1 MGDFDVHAKG
11 VTTGIS
17 WANEPC
23 LQTAVV
29 GDRFLT
35 LASESSSSQELEVRQ
50 LVKRYSAQS
59 VIGPLSFSVNEG
71 EFVSL
76 LGPSGCGKTTTLR
89 CIAGFEA
96 ASEGGIYLDG
106 ERIDQRPPNR
116 RNVGLV
122 FQSYA
127 LFPHLTVF
135 ENVAFGL
142 RIRRRSEAE
151 LKRRVQDAIELVGLP
166 HLAERFPRQLS
177 GGQQQR
183 VAIARSV
190 VLEPRLLL
198 FDEPLSN
205 LDLKLRVMMRAEL
218 RNLQRRLGKT
228 AIYVTHDQGE
238 ALALSDRIVVM
249 SNGKIEQV
257 GTPVEIYERPAT
269 SFVADFIGSSN
280 LLSGEI
286 VDNAMDRTSV
296 RTQSGI
302 LLQTSPPIAGASGSQ
317 VTAMIRPE
325 NIQIVTENSGDC
337 DNPLSGTIEEKTF
350 LGQDL
355 HLKLRINEAQ
365 TLTVVLG
372 GRAARAYSVGDR
384 LNVSVARS
392 HVYLIRA

>member
-1 MGDFDVHAKG
+1 M
-11 VTTGIS
+11 
-17 WANEPC
+17 
-23 LQTAVV
+23 
-29 GDRFLT
+29 T
-35 LASESSSSQELEVRQ
+35 LASQSSSNQELEVRE
-50 LVKRYSAQS
+50 LVKRYSFQS
-59 VIGPLSFSVNEG
+59 VIGPLSFAVKAG

-89 CIAGFEA
+89 CIAGFESP
-96 ASEGGIYLDG
+96 SEGGIYLDG

-142 RIRRRSEAE
+142 RLRRCGEPE
-151 LKRRVQDAIELVGLP
+151 LKRRVQDALELVGLS
-166 HLAERFPRQLS
+166 HLAERYPTQLS

-205 LDLKLRVMMRAEL
+205 LDLKLRVTMRAEL

-249 SNGKIEQV
+249 SNGKIEQI
-257 GTPVEIYERPAT
+257 GTPVDVYERPSTA
-269 SFVADFIGSSN
+269 FVADFIGSSN

-286 VDNAMDRTSV
+286 VSNVPDRTIV
-296 RTQSGI
+296 RMQTGL
-302 LLQTSPPIAGASGSQ
+302 LLQSSPPIAAACGSR

-325 NIQIVTENSGDC
+325 NIQISTDSSEGC
-337 DNPLSGTIEEKTF
+337 DNLLSGIIDEKTF

-355 HLKLRINEAQ
+355 HVKVRVNDAQ
-365 TLTVVLG
+365 TLSVVLG
-372 GRAARAYSVGDR
+372 GRATGACRVGDR
-384 LNVSVARS
+384 VRLTVSRS
-392 HVYLIRA
+392 HVYLIGT

>member
-1 MGDFDVHAKG
+1 
-11 VTTGIS
+11 
-17 WANEPC
+17 
-23 LQTAVV
+23 
-29 GDRFLT
+29 
-35 LASESSSSQELEVRQ
+35 

-59 VIGPLSFSVNEG
+59 VIGPLSFSVYEG

-96 ASEGGIYLDG
+96 PSEGGIYLDG

-384 LNVSVARS
+384 LNASVARS

>member
-1 MGDFDVHAKG
+1 MVAGLASSHTHVVIAPTTWARMPKRSTGDFDVHVKG
-11 VTTGIS
+11 VCMGVS
-17 WANEPC
+17 WADEPC

-59 VIGPLSFSVNEG
+59 VIGPLSFSVNAG

-89 CIAGFEA
+89 CIAGFEIP
-96 ASEGGIYLDG
+96 SEGGIYLDG

-116 RNVGLV
+116 RNIGLV

-142 RIRRRSEAE
+142 RIRRCGEARAE
-151 LKRRVQDAIELVGLP
+151 APGPRGHRARRAVAPYRALP
-166 HLAERFPRQLS
+166 KQLS

-205 LDLKLRVMMRAEL
+205 LDLKLRVTMRAEL

-249 SNGKIEQV
+249 SNGRIEQV
-257 GTPVEIYERPAT
+257 GTPVEVYERPAT
-269 SFVADFIGSSN
+269 AFVADFIGSSN
-280 LLSGEI
+280 LLSRRNRQQCPGLHQRAHPNWPSAADFAANCRRDTA
-286 VDNAMDRTSV
+286 V
-296 RTQSGI
+296 G
-302 LLQTSPPIAGASGSQ
+302 LQ
-317 VTAMIRPE
+317 R
-325 NIQIVTENSGDC
+325 
-337 DNPLSGTIEEKTF
+337 
-350 LGQDL
+350 
-355 HLKLRINEAQ
+355 
-365 TLTVVLG
+365 
-372 GRAARAYSVGDR
+372 
-384 LNVSVARS
+384 
-392 HVYLIRA
+392 

>member
-1 MGDFDVHAKG
+1 
-11 VTTGIS
+11 
-17 WANEPC
+17 
-23 LQTAVV
+23 
-29 GDRFLT
+29 
-35 LASESSSSQELEVRQ
+35 

-59 VIGPLSFSVNEG
+59 VIGPISFSVNAG

-89 CIAGFEA
+89 CIAGFESP
-96 ASEGGIYLDG
+96 SEGGIYLDG

-142 RIRRRSEAE
+142 RLRRSTNAE
-151 LKRRVQDAIELVGLP
+151 LKRRVQEALELVGLS
-166 HLAERFPRQLS
+166 HLAERYPRQLS

-205 LDLKLRVMMRAEL
+205 LDLKLRVTMRAEL

-249 SNGKIEQV
+249 SNGKIEQI
-257 GTPVEIYERPAT
+257 GTPVEVYERPAT
-269 SFVADFIGSSN
+269 AFVADFIGSSN

-286 VDNAMDRTSV
+286 VANATDRTTI

-302 LLQTSPPIAGASGSQ
+302 LLQSSPSIPGASGSR

-325 NIQIVTENSGDC
+325 NIQIITESGEGR
-337 DNPLSGTIEEKTF
+337 DNPLSGILEEKTF

-355 HLKLRINEAQ
+355 HLKVRINDAQ
-365 TLTVVLG
+365 TLSVVLG
-372 GRAARAYSVGDR
+372 GRAAGACSVGDR
-384 LNVSVARS
+384 VNLIVSRS
-392 HVYLIRA
+392 HVYLIGT

>member
-1 MGDFDVHAKG
+1 
-11 VTTGIS
+11 VT
-17 WANEPC
+17 
-23 LQTAVV
+23 V
-29 GDRFLT
+29 GETVLLT
-35 LASESSSSQELEVRQ
+35 LASQASSNQELEIRE
-50 LVKRYSAQS
+50 LIKRYSAQS
-59 VIGPLSFSVNEG
+59 VIGPLSFGVKAG

-89 CIAGFEA
+89 CIAGFESP
-96 ASEGGIYLDG
+96 SEGGIYLDG

-135 ENVAFGL
+135 ENIAFGL
-142 RIRRRSEAE
+142 RLRRCADAE
-151 LKRRVQDAIELVGLP
+151 LKRRVQDALELVGLS
-166 HLAERFPRQLS
+166 HLADRYPKQLS

-205 LDLKLRVMMRAEL
+205 LDLKLRVTMRAEL
-218 RNLQRRLGKT
+218 RNLQRRLGTT

-249 SNGKIEQV
+249 SNGRIEQV

-269 SFVADFIGSSN
+269 AFVADFIGSSN

-286 VDNAMDRTSV
+286 VTNAPDSTHV
-296 RTQSGI
+296 RTQSGL
-302 LLQTSPPIAGASGSQ
+302 LLQSSPPIAGASGSR

-325 NIQIVTENSGDC
+325 NIQVTTESAEDR
-337 DNPLSGTIEEKTF
+337 DNPLSGIIDEKTF

-355 HLKLRINEAQ
+355 HLKVRINDAQ
-365 TLTVVLG
+365 MLSVVLG
-372 GRAARAYSVGDR
+372 GRAAGACSVGDR
-384 LNVSVARS
+384 VNLTVSRS
-392 HVYLIRA
+392 HVYLIGT